1 MLKNIN
7 NGYIKNKKIKRNTN
21 SDLINIKE
29 EYYNTNFKTTMSS
42 NPGNNTDYLSDT
54 LKVTNSKRKYSTKS
68 NMTVTK
74 RRIENNIK
82 FKKILEINNKEKK
95 IYKIKSQTQTDLLWN
110 NNTVFKTYLNKN
122 PNKKNPKPKIS
133 EKIKE
138 KKENKI
144 IYYNSSIED
153 FYSNKKKECKSPLN
167 DRIKA
172 FSSLP
177 RSSKVYFINNILK
190 LYKKANKEEKLEKI
204 NKKIKTNKKINESNE
219 PEEINSKLL
228 KGFSISGNKSAMKL
242 LFRKKPIKIKNILNP
257 ITNSYGNVLDDLS
270 GKIGFM
276 KDSMNLI
283 YPKVSQIKYLFNGIK
298 NNFESTSKDLSLDEY
313 NNINQ
318 IKIKSKSILYQLKKK
333 KINQILYSRYP
344 IYLNKNKNN
353 SEKIFTAKIYSL
365 RRKKI

>member
-1 MLKNIN
+1 
-7 NGYIKNKKIKRNTN
+7 
-21 SDLINIKE
+21 
-29 EYYNTNFKTTMSS
+29 
-42 NPGNNTDYLSDT
+42 
-54 LKVTNSKRKYSTKS
+54 
-68 NMTVTK
+68 
-74 RRIENNIK
+74 
-82 FKKILEINNKEKK
+82 
-95 IYKIKSQTQTDLLWN
+95 
-110 NNTVFKTYLNKN
+110 
-122 PNKKNPKPKIS
+122 
-133 EKIKE
+133 
-138 KKENKI
+138 
-144 IYYNSSIED
+144 
-153 FYSNKKKECKSPLN
+153 
-167 DRIKA
+167 
-172 FSSLP
+172 
-177 RSSKVYFINNILK
+177 
-190 LYKKANKEEKLEKI
+190 
-204 NKKIKTNKKINESNE
+204 
-219 PEEINSKLL
+219 
-228 KGFSISGNKSAMKL
+228 MKL